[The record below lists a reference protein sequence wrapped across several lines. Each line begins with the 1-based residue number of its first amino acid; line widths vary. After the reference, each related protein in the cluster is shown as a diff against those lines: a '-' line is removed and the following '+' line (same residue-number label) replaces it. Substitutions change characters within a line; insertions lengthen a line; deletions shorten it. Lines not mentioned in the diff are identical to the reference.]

1 MAITLFDLQ
10 GGIYIPP
17 VDPAMVVA
25 TVCQKAVSRLKRH
38 FPQLF
43 ALSNPGPCN
52 LPLEIIL
59 MIVEYLDKCAL
70 ISLALTCR
78 ALHDLWKPRSMPLQS
93 DEKEKLLVLLEKDIP
108 FRYYCP
114 RCVKLH
120 RWHGRWSRSTIPYY
134 MERLGCKKRID
145 LYLSFL
151 LSCDIPYHHVRLVM
165 NRHFYGPEHGLPLQA
180 LSKRRNYTTL
190 KHRIKCSVSRHA
202 CIFNDELL
210 ILTALSMTQLRGDL
224 VSLKSHVE
232 FSGGSI
238 CEHLTFLQE
247 SPACIPIPFPELAK
261 KGSTS
266 GPFPA
271 CEPIYGSCTSCPT
284 DYNITMNWQG
294 VKKGYSIE
302 VLVYRGLGDCR
313 TPENW
318 YWRNTMARWD
328 PSEQSRSAYSPHN
341 PPGSIRD
348 KWNEAGGVAEITD
361 GAWRR
366 ALQVAGLG

>member
-1 MAITLFDLQ
+1 MAAAALAITLFDLQ

-59 MIVEYLDKCAL
+59 MIAEYLDKCAL
-70 ISLALTCR
+70 ISLA
-78 ALHDLWKPRSMPLQS
+78 
-93 DEKEKLLVLLEKDIP
+93 
-108 FRYYCP
+108 
-114 RCVKLH
+114 
-120 RWHGRWSRSTIPYY
+120 STIPYY
-134 MERLGCKKRID
+134 MERLECKKRID

-366 ALQVAGLG
+366 ALQVAGL